1 MKKCMGILLTLVM
14 LLFPK
19 MAYASDLALSQLED
33 LELSRADEMAEEA
46 GAGTSLS
53 QLIEEILM
61 GEYSFS
67 MEDWADRLWEMAFGE
82 LAAQKSLLIQLLL
95 VVVLAAILRNV
106 SLSFHGRQVGD
117 MGFYVCYMVLI
128 VVILSTFF
136 EITEA
141 VVERI
146 DLIGSIFTAML
157 PAFLVLAASS
167 GNLTQTALM
176 GPTMMGGCT
185 LMVYAIRRLIVPGVF
200 LAVGLAMTDCLSEKP
215 VTGRLA
221 ELLKKGMSWG
231 VKGFAVVFMLLL
243 SLQKIGGG
251 AINSLAVRTAKI
263 AVNAVPVVGNV
274 MGGAVDT
281 AAAVSGTLRN
291 GTLAAAAVLLLLL
304 CLPICVKLAVMTLIF
319 YFAAA
324 AVESFCE
331 ERLVQC
337 VSAAGEY
344 MALLLGVV
352 FLAEVMFL
360 FCAVLLLGVI

>member
-1 MKKCMGILLTLVM
+1 MRKGICVLL
-14 LLFPK
+14 LLLALLPRTVYG
-19 MAYASDLALSQLED
+19 ADLALSQMED
-33 LELSRADEMAEEA
+33 LELSQADEALEEA
-46 GAGTSLS
+46 GEENSFSG
-53 QLIEEILM
+53 LIEEILT

-67 MEDWADRLWEMAFGE
+67 LEEWGEKLAEAAFGE
-82 LAAQKSLLIQLLL
+82 LRAQKALLTQLLL
-95 VVVLAAILRNV
+95 VVVLAAVLRNV

-136 EITEA
+136 EITEM

-146 DLIGSIFTAML
+146 DQIGSVFTAML

-185 LMVYAIRRLIVPGVF
+185 LMVFAVKRLLVPAVF

-221 ELLKKGMSWG
+221 ELLKKGVSWSL
-231 VKGFAVVFMLLL
+231 KGFAVLFMLLL

-251 AINSLAVRTAKI
+251 AVNSLAVRTAKI

-281 AAAVSGTLRN
+281 AAAVSGTLRS
-291 GTLAAAAVLLLLL
+291 GTLAAAAILLLLL

-324 AVESFCE
+324 ATESFCE

-344 MALLLGVV
+344 TALLLGIV
-352 FLAEVMFL
+352 FFAEVMFL
-360 FCAVLLLGVI
+360 FCAVLLLGIL

>member
-1 MKKCMGILLTLVM
+1 MRKGICVLL
-14 LLFPK
+14 LLLALLPRTVYG
-19 MAYASDLALSQLED
+19 ADLALSQMED
-33 LELSRADEMAEEA
+33 LELSQVDEALEEA
-46 GAGTSLS
+46 GEENSFSG
-53 QLIEEILM
+53 LIEEILT

-67 MEDWADRLWEMAFGE
+67 LEEWGEKLAEAAFGE
-82 LAAQKSLLIQLLL
+82 LRAQKALLTQLFL
-95 VVVLAAILRNV
+95 VVVLAAVLRNV

-136 EITEA
+136 EITEM

-146 DLIGSIFTAML
+146 DQIGSVFTAML

-185 LMVYAIRRLIVPGVF
+185 LMVFAVKRLLVPAVF

-221 ELLKKGMSWG
+221 ELLKKGVSCSL
-231 VKGFAVVFMLLL
+231 KGFVVLFMLLL
-243 SLQKIGGG
+243 YLQKIGGG
-251 AINSLAVRTAKI
+251 AVNSLAVRTAKI

-274 MGGAVDT
+274 MGG
-281 AAAVSGTLRN
+281 
-291 GTLAAAAVLLLLL
+291 TLAAAAILLLLL

-324 AVESFCE
+324 ATESFCE

-344 MALLLGVV
+344 TALLLGMV
-352 FLAEVMFL
+352 FFAEVMFL
-360 FCAVLLLGVI
+360 FCAVLLLGIL

>member
-1 MKKCMGILLTLVM
+1 MKKKIGILL
-14 LLFPK
+14 LLFLFFPK
-19 MAYASDLALSQLED
+19 IVFASDLALSQMED
-33 LELSRADEMAEEA
+33 LELSQADEIAEEA
-46 GAGTSLS
+46 GTGTSLS
-53 QLIEEILM
+53 QLIEEVLT

-67 MEDWADRLWEMAFGE
+67 LEDWIQKLWDTAFGE
-82 LAAQKSLLIQLLL
+82 LMAQKALLIQLLL
-95 VVVLAAILRNV
+95 VVVLAAVLRNV
-106 SLSFHGRQVGD
+106 SLSFHGKQVGD

-136 EITEA
+136 EITEM

-146 DLIGSIFTAML
+146 DQIGSIFTAML

-185 LMVYAIRRLIVPGVF
+185 LMVFAIRCLIVPGVF

-231 VKGFAVVFMLLL
+231 LKGFAVVFMLLL

-251 AINSLAVRTAKI
+251 AVNSLAVRTAKI

-281 AAAVSGTLRN
+281 AAAVSGTLRS
-291 GTLAAAAVLLLLL
+291 GTLAAAAILLLLL
-304 CLPICVKLAVMTLIF
+304 CLPICIKLAVMTLIF
-319 YFAAA
+319 YFTAA